1 MRRSLATVTAFALF
15 GLIALSTHGQD
26 KFSLSKGAYRMEGK
40 CERAYY
46 LGASS
51 QPTCQSY
58 MGISTTDPA
67 LPMFM
72 FPLERTTWFF
82 VSSGLTKVSEDNS
95 AATYAISKLY
105 DEALGVEF
113 PYAAGEC
120 ELSMRGS
127 APVVRCTVWKDKER
141 TTVARELLFASSG
154 MWRFSRRQ

>member
-1 MRRSLATVTAFALF
+1 MRHSLVTVTAFVLL
-15 GLIALSTHGQD
+15 GLITFPSHGQG

-40 CERAYY
+40 CARTFY

-51 QPTCQSY
+51 QPACQSY

-67 LPMFM
+67 LPMFI
-72 FPLERTTWFF
+72 FPLEGTTWFF
-82 VSSGLTKVSEDNS
+82 VSSGLIKVSEDNS
-95 AATYAISKLY
+95 AATYAISKLF
-105 DEALGVEF
+105 DQALGAEF
-113 PYAAGEC
+113 RYAEGEC

-154 MWRFSRRQ
+154 MWRFSRGQ